1 MTLLVLGALMLAGI
15 FVFAVLGA
23 VFSLVWFVVTL
34 PFRLL
39 GLLFHIPLLLFGL
52 AVGALALT
60 VLVFLPLFFL
70 VAPLAA
76 VALVAYGLWRWTHR
90 SSRRAIAA

>member
-1 MTLLVLGALMLAGI
+1 MTLLVLGALVLAGI

-39 GLLFHIPLLLFGL
+39 GFLFRIPLLLFGL

-70 VAPLAA
+70 VAPFAA
-76 VALVAYGLWRWTHR
+76 IVLVAYGLWRWTHR